1 MKNPNRKY
9 SFYTLLLVI
18 LTFLFGGYHTCAQQ
32 LMHTDGS
39 VQTWTTDAGIL
50 YDDGGP
56 TGDYTNNGLGT
67 LTIYHTDQVNDKI
80 YLQFTEFRIEYQAT
94 CGYDYLEIYDGD
106 DLSNLIGKYCGTTSP
121 NSVQSTHSTGAVTLV
136 WSSDISVVDAGF
148 EIDVSVVNPMTV
160 VQLGDP
166 NSTTTDGRV
175 PSYGYY
181 DYSWSA
187 LIYGAA
193 EVGVPIII
201 DEIQFDVDNN
211 INTTMNNQ
219 KIFMAHTTMNTF
231 PNGSEP
237 VDGDIEISDWTLV
250 YTGDITWTHGWNAIT
265 LDAPFMYNGLGNL
278 LIKTINEHGSWTFD
292 YPEFRYTA
300 KANTVVYNYADG
312 GMPGPLG
319 WRNNLRP
326 NMRLG
331 FGGGGG
337 SLPIVLTSFT
347 GETTENNTVNLSWEV
362 LSQVNNDY
370 FTIER
375 SLDCREWEVVGKI
388 EGAGNN
394 NTGMSYN
401 LLDDNPYRGLSYYRL
416 SQTDYDGR
424 YEIFD
429 PISVEVSE
437 YNTVG
442 LNIIPNPAI
451 DYIQLELVYPYDHP
465 INHDV
470 KIYNS
475 QGKEVYDMFYMG
487 ELENFSINIK
497 KLKPGYYVV
506 NTKSDNNKGTGKFIK
521 E

>member
-1 MKNPNRKY
+1 MGYYKEKMKN
-9 SFYTLLLVI
+9 LLLIITTI
-18 LTFLFGGYHTCAQQ
+18 LISNLYNAQE
-32 LMHTDGS
+32 LMPMDGS
-39 VQTWTTDAGIL
+39 WQTWTTDVGIL
-50 YDDGGP
+50 YDDGGDL
-56 TGDYTNNGLGT
+56 GNYVVDGVGT
-67 LTIYHTDQVNDKI
+67 LTIYPTDQANDKI
-80 YLQFTEFRIEYQAT
+80 FLQFVEFVVESQAT
-94 CGYDYLEIYDGD
+94 CDYDFLEIYDGD
-106 DLSNLIGKYCGTTSP
+106 DLSNLVGKYCGSTLP
-121 NSVQSTHSTGAVTLV
+121 NSIQSTHPTGAVTLV
-136 WSSDISVVDAGF
+136 WSSDYSITYSGF
-148 EIDVSVVNPMTV
+148 KANVTVIDPSTI

-166 NSTTTDGRV
+166 NSTTTNGRV

-187 LIYGAA
+187 LIYSAA

-201 DEIQFDVDNN
+201 DEIQFDVENN
-211 INTTMNNQ
+211 INTIMTNQ
-219 KIFMAHTTMNTF
+219 KIFIAHTTMNIF
-231 PNGSEP
+231 PDGSEP
-237 VDGDIEISDWTLV
+237 IDGDLGIADWTLV
-250 YTGDITWTHGWNAIT
+250 YTGDITWTQGWNAIT
-265 LDAPFMYNGLGNL
+265 LDATFMYNGLGNI

-292 YPEFRYTA
+292 YPEFRYTE

-312 GMPGPLG
+312 GMPSSLG
-319 WRNNLRP
+319 WRNNYRP

-337 SLPIVLTSFT
+337 ALPIVLTSFT
-347 GETTENNTVNLSWEV
+347 GEATENNTVNLSWEV

-375 SLDCREWEVVGKI
+375 SLNCRKWEVVGKI

-401 LLDDNPYRGLSYYRL
+401 LLDSNPHRGLSYYRL